1 MLLDRY
7 LAVHLLPA
15 VKRERAIGQ
24 TENAVKWPPK
34 ASGSQEQHAS
44 QPEGENAQDWPGY
57 DLYASRLRRRS
68 NGGTPR
74 TRAVGS
80 APKNA
85 SSMAAL
91 FTVLMW
97 AALSGSSVAQTRW
110 AQHSCKRAFISYQLP
125 SIWQVESEAT
135 LEKAGYL
142 SDPYPTYALLAG
154 AEPAKLAG
162 VPDPPSVY
170 AFSETPSPWFM
181 VLVTTG
187 TSAAPAPQDAYE
199 LAPEGE
205 VTLQQE
211 QGLDPSVVSLTKPVE
226 VGSWSMHGSQDRS
239 EVIVPGA
246 GDIEMD
252 EVVYAKGGTV
262 WMTMAG
268 CTVACYNANAFTLST
283 RDRQREGRRCS
294 LMNRLRGCA
303 SLKGA
308 KTFVARHTG
317 CGRSILP
324 PKGRHAFETRGGWSS
339 ASTKCSTGPNEPC
352 SPHSAAPRRAA
363 RATGR
368 AVAWRGTE
376 NAIGQTPS
384 FTTNLGAR
392 ARG

>member
-1 MLLDRY
+1 MLLQRY

-15 VKRERAIGQ
+15 LKRERAIGQ
-24 TENAVKWPPK
+24 TEDAVNWPPK
-34 ASGSQEQHAS
+34 ASSSQAQHAS
-44 QPEGENAQDWPGY
+44 QPEGENAQDWPSH

-68 NGGTPR
+68 NGSTPR

-91 FTVLMW
+91 LTVLMW

-125 SIWQVESEAT
+125 SMWQVESEAT
-135 LEKAGYL
+135 LEKTGYL

-154 AEPAKLAG
+154 AEPTKLAG
-162 VPDPPSVY
+162 VADPPSVY

-226 VGSWSMHGSQDRS
+226 VGSGSMHGSQDRS

-252 EVVYAKGGTV
+252 EVVYVKGGTV

-268 CTVACYNANAFTLST
+268 CTVACYNANALTLS
-283 RDRQREGRRCS
+283 RVIDS
-294 LMNRLRGCA
+294 V
-303 SLKGA
+303 KVGA
-308 KTFVARHTG
+308 V
-317 CGRSILP
+317 P
-324 PKGRHAFETRGGWSS
+324 
-339 ASTKCSTGPNEPC
+339 
-352 SPHSAAPRRAA
+352 
-363 RATGR
+363 
-368 AVAWRGTE
+368 
-376 NAIGQTPS
+376 
-384 FTTNLGAR
+384 
-392 ARG
+392 

>member
-1 MLLDRY
+1 MLLQRY

-24 TENAVKWPPK
+24 TENSGNWPLK
-34 ASGSQEQHAS
+34 ATGSQAEHAS
-44 QPEGENAQDWPGY
+44 QPEAENAQDWPGH
-57 DLYASRLRRRS
+57 DPYASRLRRRS
-68 NGGTPR
+68 NGSTPR

-91 FTVLMW
+91 LTVAMW

-135 LEKAGYL
+135 LEKVGYL

-154 AEPAKLAG
+154 AEPTKLAG
-162 VPDPPSVY
+162 VPDPPSDY

-226 VGSWSMHGSQDRS
+226 VGSGSMHGSQDRS
-239 EVIVPGA
+239 EIIVPGA

-283 RDRQREGRRCS
+283 VIGS
-294 LMNRLRGCA
+294 V
-303 SLKGA
+303 K
-308 KTFVARHTG
+308 V
-317 CGRSILP
+317 
-324 PKGRHAFETRGGWSS
+324 
-339 ASTKCSTGPNEPC
+339 GPVP
-352 SPHSAAPRRAA
+352 
-363 RATGR
+363 
-368 AVAWRGTE
+368 
-376 NAIGQTPS
+376 
-384 FTTNLGAR
+384 
-392 ARG
+392 